1 MYMSYMLYQ
10 AEHVKSAKEQREEDV
25 QAGRLA
31 AEFGR
36 RRRSPGRRRAG
47 RPPRVQ
53 VPRQACPYH
62 E

>member
-1 MYMSYMLYQ
+1 MNMSYMVYQ

-25 QAGRLA
+25 QTGRLA

-47 RPPRVQ
+47 RQPLVQ

>member
-25 QAGRLA
+25 QTGRLA

-36 RRRSPGRRRAG
+36 RRSPGRRRAG
-47 RPPRVQ
+47 GRPRVH
-53 VPRQACPYH
+53 VPRQARRYH